1 MMSPE
6 STAEKRVRPR
16 VSLCLRVDA
25 RLIDEQERDAIL
37 AGLGFSELNNEGLA
51 LSRPRHGLRRSESLD
66 VSASGLRL
74 KVDGI
79 AGIEAGRSLCLDI
92 HLPEDH
98 RVVKLLGDVMW
109 VGQRDNEPVAGLR
122 MAALQ
127 EEGLKRL
134 LAALE

>member
-1 MMSPE
+1 MNAE
-6 STAEKRVRPR
+6 SSLEKRVSPR
-16 VSLCLRVDA
+16 VPVCLRVDA
-25 RLIDEQERDAIL
+25 RLVDEQERDAIL

-74 KVDGI
+74 KVDGLS
-79 AGIEAGRSLCLDI
+79 GVEAGRSLCLDI
-92 HLPEDH
+92 HLPDDH

-109 VGQRDNEPVAGLR
+109 VGQRNDEPVAGLR

-127 EEGLKRL
+127 QEGLHRL

>member
-1 MMSPE
+1 MSAAP
-6 STAEKRVRPR
+6 SAEKRISSR
-16 VSLCLRVDA
+16 VPVCLRVDA
-25 RLIDEQERDAIL
+25 RVIDEQERDAIL

-51 LSRPRHGLRRSESLD
+51 LSRPRHGLRRSESRD

-74 KVDGI
+74 KIDDLGGV
-79 AGIEAGRSLCLDI
+79 ETGRTLCLDI

-109 VGQRDNEPVAGLR
+109 VGERNGEPVAGLR

-127 EEGLKRL
+127 QEGLRRL

>member
-1 MMSPE
+1 MNAQS
-6 STAEKRVRPR
+6 SAEKRIRPR
-16 VSLCLRVDA
+16 VPVTLRVDA
-25 RLIDEQERDAIL
+25 RLVDEQERDAIL

-66 VSASGLRL
+66 VSASGMRL
-74 KVDGI
+74 KVDGLN
-79 AGIEAGRSLCLDI
+79 GIEAGRSLCLDV

-109 VGQRDNEPVAGLR
+109 VGQSNDEPVAGLR

-127 EEGLKRL
+127 QEGLQRL

>member
-1 MMSPE
+1 MSE
-6 STAEKRVRPR
+6 ASSAEKRVRAR
-16 VSLCLRVDA
+16 VPVCLRVDA

-37 AGLGFSELNNEGLA
+37 AGLGFSELNNEGMA
-51 LSRPRHGLRRSESLD
+51 LSRPRHGLRRSESRD

-74 KVDGI
+74 KVDGLN
-79 AGIEAGRSLCLDI
+79 GVESGRSLCLDI
-92 HLPEDH
+92 HLPEDR

-109 VGQRDNEPVAGLR
+109 VGERNGEPVAGLR

-127 EEGLKRL
+127 QEGLRRL